1 VENEGRKSLE
11 GGLGNVR
18 YGGEI
23 CYSSNQGS
31 GGTCQ
36 SWFSSNLRRKVGNG
50 DNTLFWEDSWAGAI
64 PLREIFNSLYGIS
77 DTKSATANVVWPV
90 VGGRSELQCH
100 YQYIKK
106 FGITLSF

>member
-1 VENEGRKSLE
+1 MGLVGKSLE

-64 PLREIFNSLYGIS
+64 S